1 MSNILLSLLV
11 MILSHPHPSGAST
24 STPERHRIVLDDCNN
39 RIMNSRTALFVCAFV
54 CIVVFFYFMLSV
66 VCRAGRTSMVSNLS
80 PTESIREAIAAT
92 LSKFQRRAL
101 LESFFSEDKE
111 KTKRMIIK
119 HENPEGSDRG
129 GSIVDCSGSI
139 AATPRSTNSD
149 EESPLTPLTRPM
161 EDVFSPGSSALS
173 TPGGLSPPSLTQD
186 KDCINVPQLKPRFL
200 FPIPSAATL
209 DNLDSDLKLEPS
221 NEDTDATMAHT
232 GTLFK
237 DEGNPKEDGGN
248 LKEDDSLQEDVC
260 SICLDA
266 YGKKP

>member
-1 MSNILLSLLV
+1 
-11 MILSHPHPSGAST
+11 
-24 STPERHRIVLDDCNN
+24 
-39 RIMNSRTALFVCAFV
+39 
-54 CIVVFFYFMLSV
+54 
-66 VCRAGRTSMVSNLS
+66 MVSNLS

-266 YGKKP
+266 YDNSDGIVISKHCIHAFHREW